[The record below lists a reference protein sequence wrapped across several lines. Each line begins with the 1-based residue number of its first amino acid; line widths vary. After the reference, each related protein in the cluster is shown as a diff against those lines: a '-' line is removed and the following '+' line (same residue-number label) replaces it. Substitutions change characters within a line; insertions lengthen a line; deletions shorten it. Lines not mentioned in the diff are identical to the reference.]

1 MDTNPDIPETNVDD
15 VLNLIGM
22 TREELAGLPPMDG
35 DDLSRASMEAMAASQ
50 GTART
55 IASVGNLHFTGES
68 VKGHTMP
75 ARRFAK
81 LIEHFQDLVTA
92 VGAHLA
98 ATPDGG
104 KIPSRIKTQTRLLV
118 LASPLPGSVQVDL
131 TPEVAGIDFIEPGGE
146 EPLIRDT
153 EAARP
158 LADRAAESALDLM
171 AIPEGIDLDPW
182 ADRVSEYGTR
192 SARALRRLMGSV
204 SHASLTV
211 DASWHE
217 PGRDLTRVAVSSADA
232 GRAFSA
238 IRNRQ
243 LESVETD
250 LTGEMSGLGL
260 DNQPLALGRG
270 SDAITIK
277 RGRLDEETLKQ
288 LHLGD
293 MVRVHVTENIELRPG
308 GEERVT
314 YEAIRLSKLKPE

>member
-1 MDTNPDIPETNVDD
+1 MDTNPDIPETNLDD

-22 TREELAGLPPMDG
+22 TREELDALPPMDG
-35 DDLSRASMEAMAASQ
+35 DDLARASMEAMAAGQ

-55 IASVGNLHFTGES
+55 IASVGNLHFTGEA

-75 ARRFAK
+75 AKRFAR

-98 ATPDGG
+98 GTPDGG
-104 KIPSRIKTQTRLLV
+104 KVPTNVKAATRLFV
-118 LASPLPGSVQVDL
+118 IASPSPGSVQVDL
-131 TPEVAGIDFIEPGGE
+131 TPEVAGIDVAEPDG

-171 AIPEGIDLDPW
+171 VIPEDADLDPW
-182 ADRVSEYGTR
+182 ANRVSEYGTR

-204 SHASLTV
+204 SQADLTV

-217 PGRDLTRVAVSSADA
+217 PGHELSRVAVSSVDA

-260 DNQPLALGRG
+260 DNQPLAIGRG
-270 SDAITIK
+270 SDAINIK